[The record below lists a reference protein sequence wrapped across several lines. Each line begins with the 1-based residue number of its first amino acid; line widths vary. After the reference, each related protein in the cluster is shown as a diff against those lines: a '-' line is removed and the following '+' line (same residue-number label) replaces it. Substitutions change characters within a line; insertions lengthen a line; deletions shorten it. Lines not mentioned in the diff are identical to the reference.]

1 MGIVHGQKGNSMKKK
16 WTDNLPN
23 DVYDRLCHCRT
34 IRSDLPALVNA
45 KWLSFVENGKADQ
58 GFTKEDALV
67 DILDLLDCNSQYLD
81 LTREEY
87 ESLCR

>member
-1 MGIVHGQKGNSMKKK
+1 MKKK

-23 DVYDRLCHCRT
+23 DVYDRLCHCCT
-34 IRSDLPALVNA
+34 IRADLPALVNA
-45 KWLSFVENGKADQ
+45 KWLSFVESGKADQ

-67 DILDLLDCNSQYLD
+67 DILDLLDCNCCYTD

-87 ESLCR
+87 DSLCR